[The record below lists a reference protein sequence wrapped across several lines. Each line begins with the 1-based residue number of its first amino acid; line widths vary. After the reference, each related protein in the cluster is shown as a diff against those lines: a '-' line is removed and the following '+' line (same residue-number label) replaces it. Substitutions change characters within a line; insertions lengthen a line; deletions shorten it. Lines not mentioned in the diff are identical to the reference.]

1 MLGRLFLLFTV
12 VPLVE
17 LALLIRV
24 GRWIG
29 ALPTVGLVAATGLA
43 GAWLARREST
53 RSWRAVRE
61 RLAAGRVPGEEL
73 LHTLFIVLAG
83 ALLVTP
89 GVLTDVV
96 GLLALVRPVR
106 ELMVGAART
115 RLARGL
121 EQGTLRFFH
130 AGSSAPFGDGTT
142 GDDRT
147 GSGGEAGDPGGREGN
162 GWHRRSSTG
171 EGDDPGEDARERDR
185 SGRIV
190 DV

>member
-24 GRWIG
+24 GRWLG

-53 RSWRAVRE
+53 RSWRAVRD
-61 RLAAGRVPGEEL
+61 RLEAGRVPGEEL

-89 GVLTDVV
+89 GVLTDAV

-106 ELMVGAART
+106 ARMVEAARA

-121 EQGTLRFFH
+121 EQGPIRIFR
-130 AGSSAPFGDGTT
+130 GGPFGSADAPPEDSRDG
-142 GDDRT
+142 GDA
-147 GSGGEAGDPGGREGN
+147 SGED
-162 GWHRRSSTG
+162 GWHRRSPEEPTRPAEEEDEEG
-171 EGDDPGEDARERDR
+171 PREGDRP
-185 SGRIV
+185 GRIV